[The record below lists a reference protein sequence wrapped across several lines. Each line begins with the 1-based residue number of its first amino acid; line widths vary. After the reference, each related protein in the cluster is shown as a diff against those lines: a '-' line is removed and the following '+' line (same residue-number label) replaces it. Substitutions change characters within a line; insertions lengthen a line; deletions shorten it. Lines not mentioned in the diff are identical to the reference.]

1 MVFSLIV
8 VVLLFAVAFF
18 QSTQGLFSSLIMAV
32 FCICCAALAVGGYEW
47 VALHYLAP
55 LWQPEYSF
63 ALALAALF
71 GIPLIIFRVVTDKL
85 VRRSCHTPGLFDRIG
100 GGFCGLMTGYTVIG
114 MLTLAVQ
121 SIPLGGSVFGFERVP
136 RTPLEATR
144 SELDVVPLPA
154 DAQER
159 NIWMN
164 PDRFVVGLAS
174 ILSSGIFSSQRSFG
188 NENPDHVQHIG
199 WIHAVPETVP
209 RYAPPGS
216 IAIART
222 EQIESVFV
230 ETASGRNSP
239 IAYDDKDGQP
249 RSDHNFQLIRVILKR
264 AARGEARSHIFTLR
278 QFRLVGRTRGQGAM
292 VQYHPIALQQADATE
307 VMNRHIR
314 YKVKRSKKFAL
325 VDEPYEPRSVNKAEV
340 EIVFE
345 LPGGFVPSYLEYK
358 HGARVAVKFSK
369 EESEDK
375 DDSASAGTQ
384 PSDVRR
390 VAANPDSSQPSSE
403 ERASSEKSPPKR
415 RRSRRNKSV
424 DDSGRGG
431 NVRGVTTL
439 VGKSFFG
446 AALPLELK
454 DYQDLNNLSTR
465 RRKMNNGHLRA
476 DVDLQAAG
484 SDRPIK
490 EFDVPSDKRLLQ
502 LNMSRLHALS
512 GLGRAI
518 DFAGKVVQNYFVE
531 DDNGNR
537 SAMIGKYAIANVN
550 DKRIIEVQYFPE
562 QAGTIGGLGQFKQIK
577 DRHLKKDYELVL
589 LFLVEPGAT
598 IMSFSAGGSAQRRD
612 NLSGENLVAPD

>member
-1 MVFSLIV
+1 MIFSLIV
-8 VVLLFAVAFF
+8 VILLFAVAFF

-55 LWQPEYSF
+55 HWQAEYSF

-71 GIPLIIFRVVTDKL
+71 GIPLIIFRMVTDKL
-85 VRRSCHTPGLFDRIG
+85 VRRSCHTHGLFDRIG
-100 GGFCGLMTGYTVIG
+100 GGFCGLITGYTVIG

-136 RTPLEATR
+136 RTPLEDAR
-144 SELDVVPLPA
+144 ADVDLEPPPA

-174 ILSSGIFSSQRSFG
+174 ILSSGIFSSERSFG
-188 NENPDHVQHIG
+188 RENPDHIQHIG
-199 WIHAVPETVP
+199 WIHAVPQTVP

-216 IAIART
+216 IAIVRT

-230 ETASGRNSP
+230 ETLAGRNSP
-239 IAYDDKDGQP
+239 TSYDDKDGQP
-249 RSDHNFQLIRVILKR
+249 RSDHKFQLIRVALKR
-264 AARGEARSHIFTLR
+264 AARGEAPAHVFTLR
-278 QFRLVGRTRGQGAM
+278 QIRLVGHTRGEGTM
-292 VQYHPIALQQADATE
+292 VQYHPIALQQADARE

-314 YKVKRSKKFAL
+314 YRAKRGTKFAM
-325 VDEPYEPRSVNKAEV
+325 VDEPFEPRSDNNAEV

-345 LPGGFVPSYLEYK
+345 LPNGFVPEYLEYK
-358 HGARVAVKFSK
+358 HGARIAVKFSK

-375 DDSASAGTQ
+375 DDVAAGTQ
-384 PSDVRR
+384 PSDVSQ
-390 VAANPDSSQPSSE
+390 VSANSGSSQPSK
-403 ERASSEKSPPKR
+403 ERASPEESPPKR
-415 RRSRRNKSV
+415 SRRSRRNKTV

-431 NVRGVTTL
+431 NVRGVTAL

-446 AALPLELK
+446 SALPLALK
-454 DYQDLNNLSTR
+454 DYQDLNNLSTK
-465 RRKMNNGHLRA
+465 RRKMDNGHLRA

-490 EFDVPSDKRLLQ
+490 EFAVPRNKRLLQ
-502 LNMSRLHALS
+502 LNMSRLHARS

-537 SAMIGKYAIANVN
+537 SSMIGKYAIANVN
-550 DKRIIEVQYFPE
+550 DKRILEVQYFPD

-598 IMSFSAGGSAQRRD
+598 ITSFSAGGSAQRRD
-612 NLSGENLVAPD
+612 DLSGENLVAPD